1 MRFVA
6 GREALYHGFQRVGS
20 VVSSSIQQPIYRNVK
35 VQATGDTLLLSATDL
50 EVGLVLKVPE
60 VQVQEEGVVLLP
72 HFRVSPILGATPDEE
87 VAVSEDDGA
96 VVIEAA
102 DSKFRILGED
112 PGDFPDILPLPKD
125 GVVEI
130 DPEVLKYAIR
140 RTVFAAAEEKGRY
153 ALNGVLFAIGAEGTI
168 ELVGADGAR
177 LAHVKKKVSN
187 PDGVKGE
194 FIVMKRGLEH
204 LGRLADYGKDP
215 VRFAATENQFVAEN
229 DAGRLVCQ
237 LVEGQF
243 PNYQEVI
250 PTAGK
255 VRVQL
260 PARELLSAVRR
271 AGFLTTEQ
279 ARVVDFL
286 FAHGELRIT
295 AESADVG
302 RAELRLPI
310 EYEGKEATISF
321 NPEFLEDMLGIVERD
336 TVKMRFNDR
345 RSPCVV
351 KSGLDYTYVVSP
363 VIREEA
369 EA

>member
-6 GREALYHGFQRVGS
+6 SREALYHGFQRVGS
-20 VVSSSIQQPIYRNVK
+20 VVSTSIQQPVYRNVK
-35 VQATGDTLLLSATDL
+35 LEASGDALWISATDL
-50 EVGLVLKVPE
+50 EVGVALKVPD
-60 VQVQEEGVVLLP
+60 VQVEREGVVLLP
-72 HFRVSPILGATPDEE
+72 PTRVSPILGATPDEK
-87 VAVSEDDGA
+87 VAMSEDDGA
-96 VVIEAA
+96 VSIETA

-112 PGDFPDILPLPKD
+112 PADFPDIPRLPAK

-140 RTVFAAAEEKGRY
+140 RTVFSAADERGRY
-153 ALNGVLFAIGAEGTI
+153 ALNGVLFVVGKDDSI
-168 ELVGADGAR
+168 ELVAADGAR

-187 PDGVKGE
+187 PEGIKAE

-204 LGRLADYGKDP
+204 LAKLADYGKDP
-215 VRFAATENQFVAEN
+215 VRFAATENQFLAEN
-229 DAGRLVCQ
+229 DAGRMFCQ

-250 PTAGK
+250 PAEGK

-260 PARELLSAVRR
+260 PAKELLSAVRR

-279 ARVVDFL
+279 ARVVDFQ
-286 FAHGELRIT
+286 FTAGELRIT
-295 AESADVG
+295 AESADIG
-302 RAELRLPI
+302 RADVRLPV
-310 EYEGKEATISF
+310 EYEGDGAVISF
-321 NPEFLEDMLGIVERD
+321 NPEFLEDMLAIVERD
-336 TVKMRFNDR
+336 VVKMRFNDQ
-345 RSPCVV
+345 RSPCVI

>member
-1 MRFVA
+1 MKFVA
-6 GREALYHGFQRVGS
+6 SREALYHGFQRVGS
-20 VVSSSIQQPIYRNVK
+20 VVSTSIQQPVYRNVK
-35 VQATGDTLLLSATDL
+35 LQAAGDALWVSATDL
-50 EVGLVLKVPE
+50 EVGLALRVPE
-60 VQVQEEGVVLLP
+60 VQIEQEGVVLLP
-72 HFRVSPILGATPDEE
+72 PVRVSPILGATPDQQ
-87 VAVSEDDGA
+87 VAMSEDDGA
-96 VVIEAA
+96 VTIETG
-102 DSKFRILGED
+102 DGKFRILGED
-112 PGDFPDILPLPKD
+112 PSDFPEIPPLPES

-140 RTVFAAAEEKGRY
+140 RTVFSAADERGRY
-153 ALNGVLFAIGAEGTI
+153 ALNGVLFVVGKDDSI
-168 ELVGADGAR
+168 EMVAADGAR

-187 PDGVKGE
+187 PEGVKAE
-194 FIVMKRGLEH
+194 FIVMKRGLEQ
-204 LGRLADYGKDP
+204 LAKLADYGKDP
-215 VRFAATENQFVAEN
+215 VRFAATENQFLAEN
-229 DAGRLVCQ
+229 DAGRIFCQ

-250 PTAGK
+250 PAEGK

-279 ARVVDFL
+279 ARVVDFQ
-286 FAHGELRIT
+286 FVPGELCIT
-295 AESADVG
+295 AESPDIG
-302 RAELRLPI
+302 RAEVRLPI
-310 EYEGKEATISF
+310 EYEGDEAVISF

-336 TVKMRFNDR
+336 VVKMRFNDR